1 MLCLF
6 QIEGIDP
13 VYIPVKMDVVGC
25 PLNFQMMKDQAP
37 ILRWVVGGNVHLP
50 TFCLNLDLNNKIMLW
65 MYFCLQ
71 IWHARFWSSVS
82 SEIA

>member
-1 MLCLF
+1 MTRATCFFITIKEFFIILCLF

-37 ILRWVVGGNVHLP
+37 ILR
-50 TFCLNLDLNNKIMLW
+50 
-65 MYFCLQ
+65 
-71 IWHARFWSSVS
+71 
-82 SEIA
+82 

>member
-1 MLCLF
+1 MKKVTCFFSTIKDILIKPCLF

-37 ILRWVVGGNVHLP
+37 ILR
-50 TFCLNLDLNNKIMLW
+50 
-65 MYFCLQ
+65 
-71 IWHARFWSSVS
+71 
-82 SEIA
+82 

>member
-1 MLCLF
+1 MTLFYSFAWRTFF

-37 ILRWVVGGNVHLP
+37 ILR
-50 TFCLNLDLNNKIMLW
+50 
-65 MYFCLQ
+65 
-71 IWHARFWSSVS
+71 
-82 SEIA
+82 

>member
-1 MLCLF
+1 MKKATYFFSTIKDILIKPCLF

-50 TFCLNLDLNNKIMLW
+50 TFCLK
-65 MYFCLQ
+65 FG
-71 IWHARFWSSVS
+71 SK
-82 SEIA
+82 